1 MAKSQNVRQ
10 GDDSRKHSITLV
22 LRVKHNR
29 RNVGLVCYDVCGRRV
44 NMAMDRARIAQME
57 KALEE
62 ARAQLWKEEA
72 ERLRILMREIS
83 KEEKERIMES
93 LTDRQ
98 ERVLFGLEQPDAAS
112 RGSIGPGKSGGDL
125 VCPHC
130 GKSNLTKRGLGL
142 HIARLHKDE
151 KTEEEEPQT
160 SARR

>member
-1 MAKSQNVRQ
+1 
-10 GDDSRKHSITLV
+10 
-22 LRVKHNR
+22 
-29 RNVGLVCYDVCGRRV
+29 
-44 NMAMDRARIAQME
+44 MAMDRARIAQME

-112 RGSIGPGKSGGDL
+112 RGNRKAG
-125 VCPHC
+125 
-130 GKSNLTKRGLGL
+130 
-142 HIARLHKDE
+142 
-151 KTEEEEPQT
+151 
-160 SARR
+160 RRKNRVSPLRQE